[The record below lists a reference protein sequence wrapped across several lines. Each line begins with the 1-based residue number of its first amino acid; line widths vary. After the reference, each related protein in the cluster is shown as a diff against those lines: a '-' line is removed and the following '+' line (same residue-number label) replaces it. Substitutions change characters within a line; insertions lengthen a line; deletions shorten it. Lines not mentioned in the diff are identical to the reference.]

1 MTPFEGGALIL
12 FPTLTSPHISK
23 RTIPAT
29 HFREVRVDL
38 ASGERLDESKLI
50 GKRLYI
56 DGTLI
61 NACEKACLADR
72 GEQDV
77 INRLELPENA
87 AVVVEAWT
95 YGTDSMRDMSKRL
108 VMMTWRYLEYITCH
122 LEKMTDIHTP
132 VTKGVKKFD
141 RSKIHDTSEYHS
153 DLVSDNY
160 RTGNAVVTR
169 SRILVLR
176 AVVTDAA
183 INYEVRATG
192 ILSSTPINRG
202 DSVPYRTLWR
212 RGVLTPYHQHLFSL
226 RIDPTIDGYE
236 NTHVVEDSIPMPLN
250 NPEIHNSFGFGYI
263 TYPNNR
269 PSRKRIGHGHHQDV
283 ARAPDV
289 TTRQEIGL
297 LGGVGIASW
306 IKYHA
311 SDESAANVRNQ
322 DIVLWT
328 FGTTHNSRIED
339 WPVMPAEK
347 MLVSLKPVNFFTGN
361 LVVDVP
367 ISTQEQNMRVLV
379 DVGAQKCCAPD
390 GVEGEK
396 AGKG

>member
-95 YGTDSMRDMSKRL
+95 YGTDRMRDMSKRL
-108 VMMTWRYLEYITCH
+108 VMVR
-122 LEKMTDIHTP
+122 
-132 VTKGVKKFD
+132 VKKFD

-176 AVVTDAA
+176 AVVTGRFSPLQDPVA
-183 INYEVRATG
+183 
-192 ILSSTPINRG
+192 P
-202 DSVPYRTLWR
+202 
-212 RGVLTPYHQHLFSL
+212 GVLTPYHQHLFSL

-269 PSRKRIGHGHHQDV
+269 PSRKRIGHGHHQAMGPSDISLSHIIRRCCSRTRCHYTPRDRSF
-283 ARAPDV
+283 AR
-289 TTRQEIGL
+289 TRPGFLDTVIGSCTVPAIIRSSCL
-297 LGGVGIASW
+297 VGFGIASW

-347 MLVSLKPVNFFTGN
+347 MLVSLKPVKFFTGN

>member
-108 VMMTWRYLEYITCH
+108 VMVR
-122 LEKMTDIHTP
+122 
-132 VTKGVKKFD
+132 VKKFD

-176 AVVTDAA
+176 AVVTDPVA
-183 INYEVRATG
+183 
-192 ILSSTPINRG
+192 P
-202 DSVPYRTLWR
+202 
-212 RGVLTPYHQHLFSL
+212 GVLTPYHQHLFSL

>member
-1 MTPFEGGALIL
+1 MNVKMTPFED
-12 FPTLTSPHISK
+12 
-23 RTIPAT
+23 
-29 HFREVRVDL
+29 FREVRVDL

-50 GKRLYI
+50 GKRLRALQI
-56 DGTLI
+56 GVL
-61 NACEKACLADR
+61 
-72 GEQDV
+72 QDV

-95 YGTDSMRDMSKRL
+95 YGTDGMRDMSKRL
-108 VMMTWRYLEYITCH
+108 VMVR
-122 LEKMTDIHTP
+122 
-132 VTKGVKKFD
+132 VKKFD

-176 AVVTDAA
+176 AVVTGRFSPLQDPVA
-183 INYEVRATG
+183 
-192 ILSSTPINRG
+192 P
-202 DSVPYRTLWR
+202 
-212 RGVLTPYHQHLFSL
+212 GVLTPYHQHLFSL

-250 NPEIHNSFGFGYI
+250 NPEIHNPFGFGYI
-263 TYPNNR
+263 TFPNNR
-269 PSRKRIGHGHHQDV
+269 PSRKRIGHGHHQGSCCSRTRYHYTPRDRSF
-283 ARAPDV
+283 AR
-289 TTRQEIGL
+289 TRPGFLDTL

-328 FGTTHNSRIED
+328 FGTTQNSRIED